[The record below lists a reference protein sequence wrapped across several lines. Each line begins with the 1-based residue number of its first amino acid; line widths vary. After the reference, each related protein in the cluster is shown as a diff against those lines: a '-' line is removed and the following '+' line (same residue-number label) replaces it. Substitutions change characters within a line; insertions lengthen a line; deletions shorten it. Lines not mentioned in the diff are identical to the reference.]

1 MNINSGDTAFMLV
14 ATALVMLMTPGLALF
29 YGGMARKK
37 HVLNT
42 IMMSLAAL
50 GLISVQWVVFGYTLS
65 FGPDWQGI
73 IGGLEHLGLQGLA
86 DKTLPVAPSIP
97 AFVFMAFQLMFAIIT
112 PALISGAIAERMRF
126 GAYLLFILLWA
137 TLIYDPLAHWVWG
150 GGWLA
155 KLGALDFAGG
165 LVVHISSGVSGLVAA
180 LVLGKRRGYGH
191 EPMAP
196 HQVPMTV
203 LGAGLL
209 WFGWFGFNA
218 GSALGAN
225 ATAALALVTTNTAAA
240 AAALAWMFLE
250 WLHHGKPTALGVASG
265 AVAGLVAITP
275 AAGFVS
281 VLSALAIGAIGGAV
295 CYFGVA
301 ILKKK
306 LGYDD
311 ALDAFGCHG
320 LGGTWGAIATGIFAM
335 DGGLI
340 SGKTDLLQAEII
352 SVAATYL
359 FAGIGTY
366 LILKAINLFLPLRV
380 EAEEEVTGL
389 DLTQHG
395 EEAYPDFTL
404 GGPLSSQLGMK

>member
-225 ATAALALVTTNTAAA
+225 ATAALAFVTTNTAAA

-366 LILKAINLFLPLRV
+366 LLLKAINLFLPLRV

>member
-14 ATALVMLMTPGLALF
+14 ATAMVMLMTPGLALF

-225 ATAALALVTTNTAAA
+225 ATAALAFVTTNTAAA

-366 LILKAINLFLPLRV
+366 LLLKAINLFLPLRV

>member
-1 MNINSGDTAFMLV
+1 MLV